1 MNGDDVS
8 LLRPAT
14 PEDHTAHTVARSG
27 ESTADNRPAQR
38 RAGTPSELADTTT
51 ATLGD
56 ALGVSSCDY
65 GTQDCRE
72 PATVAVSV
80 DGLPARPMCRRHTVV
95 LVDSV
100 AVYGDR
106 MTLQIHRLDP
116 DDRVD
121 PVQAV
126 AEALHADQCP
136 DDECD
141 GGDMGEYERMAEIAV
156 ATRLDPGRP

>member
-14 PEDHTAHTVARSG
+14 PEDHTAHTVARSD
-27 ESTADNRPAQR
+27 ESTADNRPSQR
-38 RAGTPSELADTTT
+38 GAVTPSELADAAT

-56 ALGVSSCDY
+56 ALVSSCDY

-80 DGLPARPMCRRHTVV
+80 DGLPARPMCRCHTVV

-116 DDRVD
+116 DDT
-121 PVQAV
+121 
-126 AEALHADQCP
+126 
-136 DDECD
+136 DDS
-141 GGDMGEYERMAEIAV
+141 
-156 ATRLDPGRP
+156 

>member
-1 MNGDDVS
+1 MTGDDVP
-8 LLRPAT
+8 LLRPAS
-14 PEDHTAHTVARSG
+14 PDDHTAHTVARSD
-27 ESTADNRPAQR
+27 ESTADNRPSQR
-38 RAGTPSELADTTT
+38 GAVTPSELADTAT

-65 GTQDCRE
+65 GTKNCIM

-80 DGLPARPMCRRHTVV
+80 DGLPARPLCRCHTLV

-116 DDRVD
+116 DDT
-121 PVQAV
+121 
-126 AEALHADQCP
+126 
-136 DDECD
+136 DDS
-141 GGDMGEYERMAEIAV
+141 
-156 ATRLDPGRP
+156 

>member
-14 PEDHTAHTVARSG
+14 PDDHTAHTVARSG

-80 DGLPARPMCRRHTVV
+80 DGMGSRAQRVAARVVVPARPMCRRHTVV
-95 LVDSV
+95 LVDAV
-100 AVYGDR
+100 AIYGDR

-116 DDRVD
+116 DDT
-121 PVQAV
+121 
-126 AEALHADQCP
+126 
-136 DDECD
+136 DDS
-141 GGDMGEYERMAEIAV
+141 
-156 ATRLDPGRP
+156 